1 MSTKISLSSVHFA
14 FYLLFVL
21 DSEQTHVTTHTYQY
35 EDSHTNSG
43 DVELNI
49 YISISNVNRII
60 TFMIDIIMKMMLL
73 NSR

>member
-1 MSTKISLSSVHFA
+1 MSTKISLSSVHIA

-21 DSEQTHVTTHTYQY
+21 DNEQTHVTTHKYKY
-35 EDSHTNSG
+35 EHSHTNSG

-60 TFMIDIIMKMMLL
+60 TFMLDIIMKMMLL
-73 NSR
+73 DSR